1 LTVSPAGAASIS
13 PSASEPTSNPTAVKI
28 IAAVIGVPAIRPEI
42 AANAS
47 RVSATTAT
55 AQCTA

>member
-1 LTVSPAGAASIS
+1 
-13 PSASEPTSNPTAVKI
+13 
-28 IAAVIGVPAIRPEI
+28 VIGVPSIRPEI

>member
-1 LTVSPAGAASIS
+1 VT
-13 PSASEPTSNPTAVKI
+13 
-28 IAAVIGVPAIRPEI
+28 GVPAIRPEI

-55 AQCTA
+55 AQCTGQP

>member
-1 LTVSPAGAASIS
+1 MSPN
-13 PSASEPTSNPTAVKI
+13 ASEPTISPTAVKI

-42 AANAS
+42 AAKAR

-55 AQCTA
+55 AQCTRQPYSANST